1 MLDGYI
7 GFCQER
13 KKGSER
19 EREKERERDSRAKCP
34 KNVNIFKEKRWKGF
48 FERRRL
54 T

>member
-1 MLDGYI
+1 MNTFIQNYAIDYFRGQPI
-7 GFCQER
+7 
-13 KKGSER
+13 KINV
-19 EREKERERDSRAKCP
+19 